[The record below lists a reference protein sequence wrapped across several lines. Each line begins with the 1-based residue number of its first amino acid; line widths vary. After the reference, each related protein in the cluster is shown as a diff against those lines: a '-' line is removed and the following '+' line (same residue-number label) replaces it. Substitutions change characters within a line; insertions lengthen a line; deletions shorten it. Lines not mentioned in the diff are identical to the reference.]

1 MGCFFIGIGVG
12 FAVCLLAVVIV
23 FRTAETDWKKRG
35 INNQDWLWD

>member
-23 FRTAETDWKKRG
+23 FRTAERY
-35 INNQDWLWD
+35 